1 MRSSSCLVQSTVA
14 NRTPSRSNSSSES
27 QTGESRLQCPHQGA
41 SNFTNSGVE
50 VSSSSAAMDLASRST
65 RLAQVSQG
73 EHIAT
78 SSVHECM
85 ARAGAAWNSG
95 LAEGRVPSERQ
106 RCAKRAIHRLGFR
119 EVGWRDVA
127 LLCVP
132 PKTNAAIDA
141 SRRGRT

>member
-1 MRSSSCLVQSTVA
+1 MRSSSCLVQSTVP

-65 RLAQVSQG
+65 RLAQVSR

-78 SSVHECM
+78 SSVHERM

-106 RCAKRAIHRLGFR
+106 RCASERSIG
-119 EVGWRDVA
+119 
-127 LLCVP
+127 
-132 PKTNAAIDA
+132 
-141 SRRGRT
+141 